1 MRRRFAIFITVIQSI
16 LFLAHWFVY
25 RTLTDFWSVPDPPG
39 ISKLQAAFVLLSVTF
54 VTASLLAF
62 RSSHA
67 LVRVFYTISAVWLG
81 ILIFCLLAAASCWL
95 IYAGAALVGL
105 HLDGRDLAMALFGLA
120 MLASVYGSINA
131 ARTRI
136 KRITVKLP
144 NLPES
149 WRGRVAALVS
159 DTHLG
164 HVRNRGFARRIVAA
178 VKRLRPDVVFIAGD
192 LFDGTAADPD
202 RLAEPWGD
210 LRPPH
215 GSYFVTG
222 NHEEFSNPVQ
232 YLEAIKRSGIRILNN
247 EKVTLDGLQVV
258 GVHYHDTVRPERFR
272 SILQRAAIDRDR
284 ASILLTHAPHRL
296 AIAEDEGISL
306 QISGHTHGGQ
316 LFPFTWIT
324 SRVYGRFV
332 YGLECLGHLLVYTSS
347 GAGTWG
353 PPLRVG
359 TRPEIVLIQFA

>member
-1 MRRRFAIFITVIQSI
+1 MRRRFAIFVTVIQSI

-25 RTLTDFWSVPDPPG
+25 RTLSDFWSVPDPPG
-39 ISKLQAAFVLLSVTF
+39 ISKLQAAFILLSVTF

-67 LVRVFYTISAVWLG
+67 LVRVFYTMSAAWLG
-81 ILIFCLLAAASCWL
+81 ILIFCLLAAGSCWL
-95 IYAGAALVGL
+95 IYAGAMLMGL
-105 HLDGRDLAMALFGLA
+105 RLDGRDLVMALFGLA
-120 MLASVYGSINA
+120 ILASVYGIVNA
-131 ARTRI
+131 SWTRV
-136 KRITVKLP
+136 KRITIKLP

-149 WRGRVAALVS
+149 WQGRVAALVS

-164 HVRNRGFARRIVAA
+164 HVRGRGFARRIVAA
-178 VKRLRPDVVFIAGD
+178 VRRLQPDVVFVAGD

-202 RLAEPWGD
+202 RLVEPWAA

-215 GSYFVTG
+215 GTYFVTG
-222 NHEEFSNPVQ
+222 NHEEFSNPIQ
-232 YLEAIKRSGIRILNN
+232 YLEAIKRSGIRVLNN
-247 EKVTLDGLQVV
+247 EKVMLDGLQVV
-258 GVHYHDTVRPERFR
+258 GVHYHDTIRPERFR
-272 SILQRAAIDRDR
+272 SILQRAALDRDR

-296 AIAEDEGISL
+296 PIAEEEGISL
-306 QISGHTHGGQ
+306 QLSGHTHGGQ

-324 SRVYGRFV
+324 SRIYGRFV
-332 YGLECLGHLLVYTSS
+332 YGLERLGNLLVYTSS

-359 TRPEIVLIQFA
+359 TRPEIVLIEFA